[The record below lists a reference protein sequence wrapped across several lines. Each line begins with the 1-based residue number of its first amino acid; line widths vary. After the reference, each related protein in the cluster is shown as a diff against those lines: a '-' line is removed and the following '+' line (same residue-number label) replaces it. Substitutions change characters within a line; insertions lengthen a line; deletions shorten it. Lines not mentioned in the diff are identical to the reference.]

1 MSTSVPERSDARLLD
16 ALLGPLADSMREIG
30 LPLHILLEH
39 RFGELNE
46 NQVEMVAA
54 ARDSAEHADT
64 ILRRAQ
70 RIRSLESRPRS
81 ATQET
86 SRLTDL
92 CRAPLAIVRAREEA
106 RGVRIEADIP
116 LTLPRVRGLRIHLEE
131 GLTLLLADCA
141 ARLPDGASLLVSGTG
156 GGEAGA
162 SFVIHRPLP
171 ADPPGLDHLLALRL
185 LEAEGATVESDAEAT
200 RVTFPW

>member
-1 MSTSVPERSDARLLD
+1 MAEAI
-16 ALLGPLADSMREIG
+16 REIG

-46 NQVEMVAA
+46 NQVEMVAT
-54 ARDSAEHADT
+54 ARDSSERADG
-64 ILRRAQ
+64 ILRRVQ

-81 ATQET
+81 AAQET

-106 RGVRIEADIP
+106 RGVRVEDDIA

-131 GLTLLLADCA
+131 GLTLLIGDA
-141 ARLPDGASLLVSGTG
+141 ASHVPDGASLTVIGSG

-162 SFVIHRPLP
+162 TLSIEGPIREG
-171 ADPPGLDHLLALRL
+171 PPGLDRLLAVRL
-185 LEAEGATVESDAEAT
+185 LEVEGATVESDAGST
-200 RVTFPW
+200 RVTFAW